1 MRTERM
7 WREAGAAAVMLSV
20 SAGVSMSQQNGH
32 HSAPMVRIYSAN
44 GVDVINTSSY
54 VMPEIQISENAYLFV
69 VAMDLDGQIQVL
81 HPDFPGLSVKISAH
95 KQLHL
100 PNFFAGFNQQS
111 YSGVY
116 SAQFQHYTPNDGW
129 GDTRGVAIA
138 LASRAP
144 FNLERIEVGGNWDMI
159 ALRHL
164 LENRTP
170 QDAIAALSRYIG
182 AEGEPIGHDYMRF
195 AGAQSNAYAYDDYY
209 DYYDYYGS
217 YYSPCSSYYAYFYAP
232 DRFARYAQVNRNA
245 GVRGGGQAARVQAK
259 IVGYD
264 LCGVPIIS
272 YGAVAQGHFPSPGQ
286 PRSTGDTTVFPKGRF
301 PRDTPRHPPLSAAS
315 GALPGS
321 SRTGL
326 PRMGDVTITAP
337 KGRKS
342 EPGQYLNGYSS
353 GPTVFSAP
361 QGRPPIERTIPSG
374 QPTAATGGHP
384 IGEYHREPLVEAPPP
399 SRVPERQPAPAPVV
413 HEQPS
418 SPPPPRVV
426 PAATPMTT
434 TTTRSEPLR
443 AAPPGRK

>member
-1 MRTERM
+1 MRTARAWKAM
-7 WREAGAAAVMLSV
+7 GGAAAMLSALASV
-20 SAGVSMSQQNGH
+20 SISQQNGH
-32 HSAPMVRIYSAN
+32 HAAPSVRIYSAN

-54 VMPEIQISENAYLFV
+54 VQPEIALSENAYVFV

-81 HPDFPGLSVKISAH
+81 HPDFPGISVKISAH
-95 KQLHL
+95 KQLQL

-111 YSGVY
+111 FNGVYY
-116 SAQFQHYTPNDGW
+116 SAQFQHYSRNNGW

-159 ALRHL
+159 ALRRM

-170 QDAIAALSRYIG
+170 EEATLELARYLG

-195 AGAQSNAYAYDDYY
+195 AGASNSYAYDDYGY
-209 DYYDYYGS
+209 DSYGS
-217 YYSPCSSYYAYFYAP
+217 YYSPCNSYYSYFYAP

-245 GVRGGGQAARVQAK
+245 GGRGVGQAARVQAK

-272 YGAVAQGHFPSPGQ
+272 YGPVVQGRYPGQ

-301 PRDTPRHPPLSAAS
+301 PHGTPRHPPQSAAI
-315 GALPGS
+315 GAFPGS

-326 PRMGDVTITAP
+326 PQMGDVTITAP
-337 KGRKS
+337 KGRRS
-342 EPGQYLNGYSS
+342 EPGQTLNGYNSQ
-353 GPTVFSAP
+353 PTVFSAP
-361 QGRPPIERTIPSG
+361 QGRAPIVRSIPTG
-374 QPTAATGGHP
+374 QPTATGGQP
-384 IGEYHREPLVEAPPP
+384 VREYHPEPLVEAPPP
-399 SRVPERQPAPAPVV
+399 SRVPERRDSPAPVV
-413 HEQPS
+413 QERPS

-426 PAATPMTT
+426 PAATPTTT

-443 AAPPGRK
+443 AAPPDRK